1 VCCQFCF
8 SLCSAL
14 SLELSAQNPSSVQKD
29 AAAVNTLQV
38 AIQALGGNS
47 AVLGINDSVI
57 TGTLTPTKG
66 SWMQPAT
73 FVWKTS
79 GQEFRY
85 EMQFQS
91 STQVFASGHG
101 RPVVSKK
108 AGVKPLFYHIV
119 YGALPFHVPALVLLS
134 KVADPDT
141 ALANAGPGAALG
153 KAAAKV
159 QVNTGTDKPTL
170 SVTQQLWYIDA
181 GSGLPLRVE
190 YRAPQDTNMASWV
203 DIAMEFGDFRQIN
216 GVLVPFAITTYE
228 DGIAVS
234 LLSVDSV
241 QFNVGVAPSEFD
253 LLGGGQ

>member
-1 VCCQFCF
+1 VLV
-8 SLCSAL
+8 SLLLLCSVS
-14 SLELSAQNPSSVQKD
+14 SLKLSAQNANSVQKD

-38 AIQALGGNS
+38 AIQALGGNT

-66 SWMQPAT
+66 SRMQPAT

-91 STQVFASGHG
+91 STRVFASGHG
-101 RPVVSKK
+101 RPAVSKK
-108 AGVKPLFYHIV
+108 TGVKPLFYHMV
-119 YGALPFHVPALVLLS
+119 YGALPFHAPALVLLS
-134 KVADPDT
+134 NIADPET
-141 ALANAGPGAALG
+141 ALANAGTGVALG

-159 QVNTGTDKPTL
+159 QVNTGTDKAT
-170 SVTQQLWYIDA
+170 SSITQQLWYIDA
-181 GSGLPLRVE
+181 GSGLPSRVE
-190 YRAPQDTNMASWV
+190 YRTPQDTNMASWV
-203 DIAMEFGDFRQIN
+203 DVAMEFGDFRQVS

-234 LLSVDSV
+234 VLSVSSV